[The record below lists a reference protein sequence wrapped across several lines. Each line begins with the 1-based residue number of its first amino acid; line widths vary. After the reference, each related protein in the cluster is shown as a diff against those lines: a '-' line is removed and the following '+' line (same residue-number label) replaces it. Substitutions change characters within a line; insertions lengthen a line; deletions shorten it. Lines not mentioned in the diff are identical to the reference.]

1 MDATTR
7 TRHIPEGAWYDEGF
21 GRDVC
26 DFVELL
32 PLSDGSGSFRLQEW
46 QRTTVEDF
54 YGTLTHDDEG
64 RKIRQYQY
72 LYLEVPK
79 KNGKSELSAALGLYH
94 LLGDGEERPEVYC
107 VAADRENATIVF
119 SAVIYMIEHT
129 PALQKLVDKGRLKI
143 VESQKTIRFKS
154 NGGVLKVLSSEA
166 YSKHGYKPSCVIF
179 DELHAQPNRAL
190 WDVMTFGAGDARK
203 QPVWLVLTTA
213 GDDPDRTSIGWEV
226 HTKAMDILR
235 ARGKVQVAL
244 DENGQPEKYEDN
256 PLWLPVI
263 YGMSVLTG
271 DDPDATQ
278 TLDIYNEAVWR
289 ACNPSL
295 GVTVPLRVVRAEARE
310 ARHSQSAEKLFRWL
324 RLNQWISVKA
334 VGWIPLT
341 LYDKTQWGPSAKAE
355 REAWLE
361 KLRGLRC
368 YGGLDL
374 STTTDL
380 TALVLLFPPQKGL
393 ESWVALFHAWR
404 PADTAAEAEQ
414 RDHVPYRDWE
424 RAGFLTLCPGDMI
437 DYEMVETE
445 VEYAART
452 YKLETL
458 GVDPYLSRTLTQ
470 RLMSSRR
477 TVTLPDG
484 HTVDV
489 PKTPIDVVEIPQ
501 TMLSLSPA
509 MKELERLIRS
519 HEMLH
524 VHNTCARWCFGN
536 VRCAV
541 DGNENMK
548 PMKNKSTGRIDI
560 TVAWIIAMAVAL
572 VKANQKPDL
581 ADVLA
586 GGGFSM

>member
-7 TRHIPEGAWYDEGF
+7 VRHVPEGAWYDERF
-21 GRDVC
+21 GQDVC

-32 PLSDGSGSFRLQEW
+32 PLSDGSGPFRLQEW
-46 QRTTVEDF
+46 QRRTVEDF
-54 YGTLTHDDEG
+54 YGTLTRDEG
-64 RKIRQYQY
+64 GQNIRQYQY

-119 SAVIYMIEHT
+119 SAVVYMIEHT
-129 PALQKLVDKGRLKI
+129 PALQKLVDRGRLKI
-143 VESQKTIRFKS
+143 VESQKTIRFKP

-235 ARGKVQVAL
+235 ARGKVPVAL

-278 TLDIYNEAVWR
+278 ALDIYDEAVWR

-310 ARHSQSAEKLFRWL
+310 ARRSQSAEKLFRWL

-334 VGWIPLT
+334 VGWIPVT
-341 LYDKTQWGPSAKAE
+341 LYDKTQWGPRAKAE

-393 ESWVALFHAWR
+393 ETWVALFHAWR

-437 DYEMVETE
+437 DYEMVEWE
-445 VEYAART
+445 IECAART

-484 HTVDV
+484 HTVDA

-509 MKELERLIRS
+509 MKELERLIRI